1 MVSSGGASSTLEETK
16 VMNSQGMAQMSSVDS
31 LAASLLS
38 ATLMFDRASLL
49 ALEALAAESD
59 RRVLRRGEVLVREG
73 DASDRFFIVL
83 SGRFTV
89 HKGDSTG
96 SVAEIAQ
103 GELIGEIGFF
113 AGLPRMATVLAARDS
128 IVLEIG
134 RNHFEKA
141 AETLPSQREAV
152 TVFLARR
159 FATQSPRSSRLKEPA
174 KIRTLAI
181 IAAGGSRISPVLI
194 QHLRHAF
201 GAATRARFVSR
212 LDVQAKFPGLPIDDQ
227 PILNWLNELEAE
239 AQFIV
244 YVADEEPNEWT
255 QVCIRQ
261 ADTVLLLASASC
273 SPRLNPSEELT
284 LSVHPPSTS
293 RLVLI
298 HDTRSA
304 AVSGTSA
311 WLDERP
317 YVDQHHH
324 VALDDGSDFQRLVR
338 FISGKALGFV
348 AAGGGSLG
356 SAHLGVYKAFVEAG
370 ACFDYLGGT
379 SSGAAMMAGFA
390 RGLDADQIDRGTH
403 NIFIKSRA
411 FRRPTLPHFALLD
424 HKAFDRALRLEYGD
438 VLIEDLWLPFF
449 ALSTNLSSRQP
460 HVHRRGKLWHAV
472 RASGSIPGV
481 LPPFFT
487 DDGDMLVDGA
497 IMNNLPLE
505 QMKEL
510 KTGPNVIVTFG
521 SSAPQKYDIDYD
533 RIPGASELALALL
546 NPFGRARLPRV
557 PSMLQVIASSM
568 LAHRPQDIAV
578 GEEDI
583 LICPEVSNTISFMD
597 WSRHSELFSDAYDRT
612 TRWIEEQNDS
622 GLRAVLGT
630 AHD

>member
-1 MVSSGGASSTLEETK
+1 
-16 VMNSQGMAQMSSVDS
+16 MSSVDS
-31 LAASLLS
+31 LAARLLS
-38 ATLMFDRASLL
+38 ATLMFDRASLA

-73 DASDRFFIVL
+73 DPSDRFFVVL

-89 HKGDSTG
+89 HKGDPIG

-103 GELIGEIGFF
+103 GELVGEVGFF
-113 AGLPRMATVLAARDS
+113 AGLPRTATVLAARDS
-128 IVLEIG
+128 IVLEIS

-141 AETLPSQREAV
+141 AEALPNLREAV
-152 TVFLARR
+152 TISLARR
-159 FATQSPRSSRLKEPA
+159 FATQSPSSSRLQKPA

-181 IAAGGSRISPVLI
+181 IAAGGSRISPVFI
-194 QHLRHAF
+194 GHLQQAF
-201 GAATRARFVSR
+201 GAVTRAQFVSR
-212 LDVQAKFPGLPIDDQ
+212 LDVHAKFAGRPIDDQ
-227 PILNWLNELEAE
+227 PILNWLNELEAQAE
-239 AQFIV
+239 FIV

-255 QVCIRQ
+255 RVCIRQ
-261 ADTVLLLASASC
+261 ADMVLLLANASC
-273 SPRLNPSEELT
+273 SPRLNTSEELA
-284 LSVHPPSTS
+284 LSVHPPSTG

-298 HDTRSA
+298 HDNRSA

-317 YVDQHHH
+317 YVGQHHH
-324 VALDDGSDFQRLVR
+324 VALEDGSDIQRLVR
-338 FISGKALGFV
+338 FISCKARGFV

-370 ACFDYLGGT
+370 GRFDYLGGT

-390 RGLDADQIDRGTH
+390 RGLDAEQIDRGTH
-403 NIFIKSRA
+403 NVFVKSRA
-411 FRRPTLPHFALLD
+411 FRRPTLPRFALLD
-424 HKAFDRALRLEYGD
+424 HKAFDRALREEYGD

-460 HVHRRGKLWHAV
+460 HVHRRGKLWQAV

-487 DDGDMLVDGA
+487 ADGDMLVDGA

-510 KTGPNVIVTFG
+510 KTGPNVIVSFG
-521 SSAPQKYDIDYD
+521 SSGPQKYHIDYD
-533 RIPGASELALALL
+533 RIPGTLELAVALL
-546 NPFGRARLPRV
+546 NPFDRARLPQV
-557 PSMLQVIASSM
+557 PSMLQVIAASM
-568 LAHRPQDIAV
+568 LAHGPQDIAV
-578 GEEDI
+578 GDEDV
-583 LICPEVSNTISFMD
+583 LVCPQISSTIGFMD

-612 TRWIEEQNDS
+612 TQWIKERLRQDDS
-622 GLRAVLGT
+622 GLRAMLGN
-630 AHD
+630 AH